1 MLIAN
6 KLLTGAA
13 RCRIGARFHRW
24 AHSSMSHLRKVL
36 AMATTV
42 AAFGAA
48 PGQAQITSAV
58 EVLKSDRVGQVVV
71 SDEKLSAD
79 GFNLNIPRD
88 SVDLRKLPPEIRD
101 RIRRFELV
109 REAYLK
115 EQEELRKRLR
125 GAATE
130 AERDRVRELIR
141 QARLEW
147 LERARQLREE
157 SLRRIR
163 ELPTAMPDM
172 REVISNARENARDA
186 ALEVRKRR
194 GQE

>member
-1 MLIAN
+1 
-6 KLLTGAA
+6 
-13 RCRIGARFHRW
+13 
-24 AHSSMSHLRKVL
+24 MSHLRKVL
-36 AMATTV
+36 AVATMSVLWTASV
-42 AAFGAA
+42 D
-48 PGQAQITSAV
+48 AQITSAV
-58 EVLKSDRVGQVVV
+58 EVLRSDRVGQVVV
-71 SDEKLSAD
+71 SDEKLTAD
-79 GFNLNIPRD
+79 GFNFSIRPD
-88 SVDLRKLPPEIRD
+88 PVDLRKLPPEIRE
-101 RIRRFELV
+101 RIKRFELV

-141 QARLEW
+141 QARLDW

-157 SLRRIR
+157 SLKRIR
-163 ELPTAMPDM
+163 ELPTVMPDM

-194 GQE
+194 GQD